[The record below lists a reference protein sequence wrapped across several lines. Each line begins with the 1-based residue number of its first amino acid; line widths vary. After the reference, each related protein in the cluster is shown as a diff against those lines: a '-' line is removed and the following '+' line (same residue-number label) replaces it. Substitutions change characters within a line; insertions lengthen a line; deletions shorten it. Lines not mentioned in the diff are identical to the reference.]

1 MKKFLA
7 TEIDKFCQNFD
18 LYEYHDTNSSAY
30 DIYNMISNN
39 IFDVIA
45 FFEFILN
52 DDNNDEDILN
62 HAKMILNDLYY
73 YQRGELI

>member
-7 TEIDKFCQNFD
+7 TEIDKFCQDFD
-18 LYEYHDTNSSAY
+18 LYEYHDTDSSAY

-39 IFDVIA
+39 IFDAIA

-52 DDNNDEDILN
+52 DNNDEDILN